1 MSRTIF
7 KLLSFFLL
15 LSTLSFAQNE
25 NGRAQNT
32 VTKIVMLGTGTP
44 NADPERFGPAVAIV
58 VNDTPYLVDC
68 GVGIVRRAAAAHRN
82 GVKGLAVKKLNTL
95 FLTHLHSDHTL
106 GLPDLIFTPW
116 VLERNSP
123 LQIYGPPGT
132 AEMTN
137 HILKAYE
144 QDISQ
149 RIHGLEPANE
159 SGHRVINHLIE
170 SGIFYR
176 DSLVTVEAFPVKHGG
191 WDHAFGFKF
200 ITPDRTIV
208 ISGDTVPLDI
218 MVEKARGCDVL
229 IHEVYSHAKFLKRE
243 KVWQNYH
250 ASAHTST
257 YHLAEIAAEAK
268 PGLVILYHQLFWGA
282 TAEELLAEIREK
294 YDGAV
299 VSGVDLGI
307 Y

>member
-1 MSRTIF
+1 MPGKII
-7 KLLSFFLL
+7 KLLLILL
-15 LSTLSFAQNE
+15 LLTTLSFARYE
-25 NGRAQNT
+25 NVPAQKT

-44 NADPERFGPAVAIV
+44 NADPDRFGPAVAIV
-58 VNDTPYLVDC
+58 VNDTPYLIDC
-68 GVGIVRRAAAAHRN
+68 GVGIVRRAAAAYRN
-82 GVKGLAVKKLNTL
+82 GVKGLAVKNLKTL
-95 FLTHLHSDHTL
+95 FLTHLHSDHTI
-106 GLPDLIFTPW
+106 GLPDLILTSW

-123 LQIYGPPGT
+123 LHIYGPPGT
-132 AEMTN
+132 TKMTD

-149 RIHGLEPANE
+149 RINGLEPANE
-159 SGHRVINHLIE
+159 SGYRVVNHTIE
-170 SGIFYR
+170 PGIIYR

-191 WDHAFGFKF
+191 WEHAVGFKF
-200 ITPDRTIV
+200 TTPDRSIV

-243 KVWQNYH
+243 KVWQDYH
-250 ASAHTST
+250 ASSHTST
-257 YHLAEIAAEAK
+257 YQLAEIASKAK
-268 PGLVILYHQLFWGA
+268 PGLLILYHQLFWGA
-282 TAEELLAEIREK
+282 TEEELLSEIREK
-294 YDGAV
+294 YDGPV